1 MGSFM
6 TNRFAGG
13 NTHHILKQDLITQAK
28 QRCHELGGNAIVEC
42 KMAISRGKYCYCIKS
57 ITFDWEKH
65 VELQPCSLQELL
77 DQGGLMDPKVE
88 ICHICSLKL

>member
-42 KMAISRGKYCYCIKS
+42 KMAISRGKYCTCIKV
-57 ITFDWEKH
+57 ITFTLKNK
-65 VELQPCSLQELL
+65 VKVLKFTSLNQITY
-77 DQGGLMDPKVE
+77 V
-88 ICHICSLKL
+88 IIIITIS